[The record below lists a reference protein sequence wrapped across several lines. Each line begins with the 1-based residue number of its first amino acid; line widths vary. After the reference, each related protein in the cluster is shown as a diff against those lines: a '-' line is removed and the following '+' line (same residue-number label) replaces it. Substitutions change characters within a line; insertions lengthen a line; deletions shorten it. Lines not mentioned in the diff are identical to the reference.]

1 MPTAVPPDRLE
12 AFYRAYAGHDAAGVA
27 PFLADDV
34 EWTISGPVD
43 LLPFCGTRRGKPA
56 VLDLIG
62 NRVIEVFRVSSF
74 VRDQTLIDGERVA
87 TLNRLTAHGRD
98 GRVIS
103 YRLAHFLQFRDG
115 LIVENIALIDSFD
128 AVEQVVGHALTV
140 SEAPPI
146 AGGDDLVA
154 L

>member
-1 MPTAVPPDRLE
+1 MTNAVPRDRLE
-12 AFYRAYAGHDAAGVA
+12 AFYRVYAAHDTAGVA
-27 PFLADDV
+27 AFLADDV

-43 LLPFCGTRRGKPA
+43 LLPFCGTRRGKAA

-62 NRVIEVFRVSSF
+62 NRIIEVFRVASF

-87 TLNRLTAHGRD
+87 TLNRLTAHSPD

-103 YRLAHFLQFRDG
+103 YRLAHFMQFRDG
-115 LIVENIALIDSFD
+115 LIVENVSLIDSFD
-128 AVEQVVGHALTV
+128 AVEQVVGHPLNV
-140 SEAPPI
+140 PEAPPL
-146 AGGDDLVA
+146 AGGDDGVA